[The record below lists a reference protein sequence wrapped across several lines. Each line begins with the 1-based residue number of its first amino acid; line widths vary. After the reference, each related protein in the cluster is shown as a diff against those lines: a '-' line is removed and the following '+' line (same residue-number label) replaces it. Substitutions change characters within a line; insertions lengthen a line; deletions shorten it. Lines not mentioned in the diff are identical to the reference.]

1 MSFRDRGNDAGLSIR
16 CAEGYLFMENFSII
30 FEKAMKAEPI
40 RKKKI
45 ITRDMRAQYP
55 IDGIAKS
62 VLENIE
68 GRVSDKLYQDMMDY
82 LLGFNEDMQLEIADN
97 LLDAVCY
104 GWEHYIGIPHIDTN
118 MMDFYLSIEEEIKN
132 QSN

>member
-1 MSFRDRGNDAGLSIR
+1 
-16 CAEGYLFMENFSII
+16 
-30 FEKAMKAEPI
+30 MK

-45 ITRDMRAQYP
+45 IVRDMKP
-55 IDGIAKS
+55 ECTIGDTTMM
-62 VLENIE
+62 VMECIE
-68 GRVSDKLYQDMMDY
+68 GRVSDELYQDMMDY

-104 GWEHYIGIPHIDTN
+104 GWQHYIGIPHIDTN

>member
-1 MSFRDRGNDAGLSIR
+1 
-16 CAEGYLFMENFSII
+16 MEDFSII
-30 FEKAMKAEPI
+30 FERAMKAEPK

-45 ITRDMRAQYP
+45 IMRNMKAQYP
-55 IDGIAKS
+55 IDGVAKS

-68 GRVSDKLYQDMMDY
+68 GRVSDALYRDMMDY
-82 LLGFNEDMQLEIADN
+82 LLGFNDDMQLEIADN

-104 GWEHYIGIPHIDTN
+104 GWQHYIGIPHIDTN
-118 MMDFYLSIEEEIKN
+118 MMDFYLSIEEEMKN